1 MVSLPAIDTFR
12 AYDFIKHAYITILID
27 SDNMNNFIQPRV
39 AKFLN
44 LPVEDTLPFRVMVG
58 NGSVM
63 DCQQLCPETALQIQ
77 SHNFIVTLRVL
88 PLSETDVILGVEW
101 LCTLDPIVTDYTSFT
116 MNFTHLGQPIRI
128 CADVHTEPA
137 PVSAQYIRWMIHTHS
152 TSALF
157 HLSLLTMSQP
167 EPPTYPIHPISAI
180 EDLLLKFHTI
190 FQ

>member
-88 PLSETDVILGVEW
+88 PLSETDVILGVE
-101 LCTLDPIVTDYTSFT
+101 
-116 MNFTHLGQPIRI
+116 
-128 CADVHTEPA
+128 
-137 PVSAQYIRWMIHTHS
+137 
-152 TSALF
+152 
-157 HLSLLTMSQP
+157 
-167 EPPTYPIHPISAI
+167 
-180 EDLLLKFHTI
+180 
-190 FQ
+190 